1 MENSISR
8 IFQLDSLIAEHNLD
22 AVVAGKENGKWRKYN
37 AKEFRETTTNIAYGL
52 LDLGI
57 DRGDIVSVIS
67 ANRSEW
73 LLVDMG
79 IAKIGAINAP
89 IYPNITTE
97 DYEYILNDSKSQ
109 VIFVGDEEIYDKIK
123 DLPKT
128 NSNIKAIY
136 SFDEID
142 GVDSWTK
149 LVERGENAPLPSK
162 VKANQIEVKEDDLFT
177 LIYTSGTTGKPKGVM
192 LSHKNILHQLFA
204 IAGGFPN
211 EVGWKALSFL
221 PLCHVFERAV
231 TYYYLY
237 RGISIWYAESI
248 ELIGENLKEVQP
260 QMFTTVPRLLEK
272 VYDKIVAKGGE
283 LSGIK
288 HALFFWALGLGL
300 RHEMNGENGWFYEFK
315 LKIANKI
322 IFNKWRDALGGN
334 MVRIFVGAAALQPR
348 LARVFTAAQLPVY
361 EGYGLS
367 ETSPV
372 VAVNMPRDNGKYY
385 GTVGPL
391 LPGVEVKIDSE
402 EGKDEGEILVKGANV
417 MLGYYNLV
425 DKTTEVMEGGWF
437 HTGDIGKMV
446 DGKFLK
452 ITDRKKEIFKTSGGK
467 YIAPQVME
475 NKFKESI
482 FVEQVM
488 VIGEGQKHPAAFIVP
503 SFVTLHEWCRR
514 HNIGYTSDSEMIKD
528 YRVIKKFGEEVEKYN
543 ESFAGYEKVK
553 KFELLP
559 TVWGIDS
566 GELTATLKLKR
577 KPILAKYK
585 EAYDKIYTMK
595 EY

>member
-149 LVERGENAPLPSK
+149 LVERGEKAPLPSK